1 MKIVIRAAREVA
13 PNRNLCP
20 PWSVLIAEMR
30 IQTFVALAL
39 AATLSSPLLAQSA
52 ATRQIEKSV
61 DGRDIARVIIEVP
74 IADIEIR
81 SSRTE
86 QVLLNGVVSR
96 EFNSVRQ
103 KLESQ
108 RIVDQTDIELL
119 VRGRSVII
127 QPKLGPDARSRL
139 ARRNTTKM
147 KLEITLPAHLDLQVQ
162 HSNGSVRLNG
172 AFNNVEI
179 ASKKGAVHILMPKTA
194 VREMIASTRLGEVTT
209 NVGNRVVTREGF
221 LPGSTH
227 YLNEAGRGLLKVS
240 MNIGDVNI
248 ELTD

>member
-1 MKIVIRAAREVA
+1 
-13 PNRNLCP
+13 
-20 PWSVLIAEMR
+20 MR
-30 IQTFVALAL
+30 THTFIALAL
-39 AATLSSPLLAQSA
+39 AATLATPLVAQSG
-52 ATRQIEKSV
+52 ATRQIDKSI
-61 DGRDIARVIIEVP
+61 DGRDIARVIIEIP
-74 IADIEIR
+74 IADIAIR
-81 SSRTE
+81 SSNSQ
-86 QVLLNGVVSR
+86 QVMLNGVVSR
-96 EFNSVRQ
+96 EFNSLRQ
-103 KLESQ
+103 KSESQ
-108 RIVDQTDIELL
+108 RIVDQTDVELL
-119 VRGRSVII
+119 VRGRSLII

-147 KLEITLPAHLDLQVQ
+147 KLEITLPAHLDVQVQ
-162 HSNGSVRLNG
+162 HSNGSLRLDG

-179 ASKKGAVHILMPKTA
+179 ASKKGAVHILMPKTS